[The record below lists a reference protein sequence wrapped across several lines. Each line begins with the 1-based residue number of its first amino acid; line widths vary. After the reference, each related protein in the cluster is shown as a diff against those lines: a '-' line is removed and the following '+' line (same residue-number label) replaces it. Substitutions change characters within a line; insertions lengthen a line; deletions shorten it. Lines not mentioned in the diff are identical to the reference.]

1 MSSVVNYSGMERDL
15 TQHGASRVLWTALHN
30 SRICDDGSIQLD
42 TRCASPSSCVASW
55 KSMVSIL
62 YTAFRNALEMF

>member
-42 TRCASPSSCVASW
+42 TRCASPLV
-55 KSMVSIL
+55 VRRFLEIDRIDTL
-62 YTAFRNALEMF
+62 YGL